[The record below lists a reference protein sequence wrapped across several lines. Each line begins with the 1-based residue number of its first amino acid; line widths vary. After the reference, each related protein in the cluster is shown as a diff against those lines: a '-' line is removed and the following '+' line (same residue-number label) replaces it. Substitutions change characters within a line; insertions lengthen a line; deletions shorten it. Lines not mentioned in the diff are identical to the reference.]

1 MGNLKHISEISFAD
15 AFAPQEFTPEF
26 KADTEPLINQLF
38 QELRAICSAWRQA
51 WPDQKTYDLARDNW
65 VKAFIDAGVVSWQR
79 VEYGLRK
86 QRLTGKAF
94 VPAPAEFIALCTP
107 EPQEI
112 GLPSLEAAYKMAAF
126 VSHPSAD
133 RSKCNQV
140 VYHAACEAGFN
151 LISSEPAEKSYRV
164 FKKCYADAVELLIAG
179 GKLRELPLPVERLIA
194 LRPVGDQKK
203 AGQEQMQKIKNLMR
217 GIQE

>member
-1 MGNLKHISEISFAD
+1 MSNLKHVSEISFAD

-38 QELRAICSAWRQA
+38 KELRSICSAWRQA

-65 VKAFIDAGVVSWQR
+65 IKAFIDAGVVSWQR

-86 QRLTGKAF
+86 QRLCGNAF
-94 VPAPAEFIALCTP
+94 IPSPAEFIALCTP
-107 EPQEI
+107 EPEEI
-112 GLPSLEAAYKMAAF
+112 GLPSIDKAFSMAAYMA
-126 VSHPSAD
+126 HPSAD

-151 LISSEPAEKSYRV
+151 MISTEPSEKSYRV
-164 FKKCYADAVELLIAG
+164 FKKYYAAAIELLIAG
-179 GKLRELPLPVERLIA
+179 GTLRELPLPPERMISA
-194 LRPVGDQKK
+194 KPSGDGKK
-203 AGQEQMQKIKNLMR
+203 TGQEQMTKIKEIMQ
-217 GIQE
+217 GIKK